1 VKARA
6 VARANIAF
14 AKYWG
19 KADLELNL
27 PAVPSLSMTLDRLV
41 TNTDVRFDRK
51 LEADRVSLDGREA
64 TMAERTRIVELLDR
78 VRQTAGKQN
87 LFAHVES
94 ENHFP
99 TAAGLASSASGFAA
113 LAGAATVAAG
123 MDYDPHLVS
132 RMARRSSASA
142 ARSVWGGFVKL
153 AAGTPGDD
161 SLAAEPVKGAEHW
174 DVRLVVA
181 LTAKGEKKVGST
193 MGMERSRKTSP
204 LYDAWIEKA
213 PGLAEEIERGLLARD
228 LSVLGPA
235 MEQSTMAFHACAMT
249 SNPPIM
255 YWHPTTLSVLE
266 SIRTLRDE
274 GVEVYATMDAGPHV
288 KALCHADDVDRVQK
302 AMKGSERIM
311 GTLVCKAGGDLAI
324 EVDP

>member
-1 VKARA
+1 MKARA
-6 VARANIAF
+6 RARANIAF

-41 TNTDVRFDRK
+41 TDTTVRFDDA
-51 LEADRVSLDGREA
+51 LDADRVSLDGRDA
-64 TMAERTRIVELLDR
+64 TEGERARIVELLDR
-78 VRQTAGKQN
+78 VRETSGSRR
-87 LFAHVES
+87 FAHVES

-123 MDYDPHLVS
+123 MEYDAHLVS

-142 ARSVWGGFVKL
+142 ARSVWGGFVEL

-161 SLAAEPVKGAEHW
+161 TLAAAPLKGPEHW
-174 DVRLVVA
+174 DVRLVVG
-181 LTAKGEKKVGST
+181 LTAKGEKEVGST
-193 MGMERSRKTSP
+193 TGMERSRKTSP
-204 LYDAWIEKA
+204 LYEAWIEKA
-213 PGLAEEIERGLLARD
+213 PILATRIREGLLARD
-228 LSVLGPA
+228 LSAVGPA

-255 YWHPTTLSVLE
+255 YWHPTTLAVLA
-266 SIRTLRDE
+266 SIRKLRDQ

-288 KALCHADDVDRVQK
+288 KALCHADDAERVQA
-302 AMKGSERIM
+302 AMKGSERIL
-311 GTLVCKAGGDLAI
+311 GTLVCKAGADL
-324 EVDP
+324 EVEA